1 MPSDEK
7 HNDVALPIENEAP
20 RIASSNSLSNGN
32 EAPRVASSKENLQ
45 YVHNP
50 DSESL
55 HAIHGLETGAGQIEC
70 VEGALILRN
79 SKTTTQWRFDRNSFD
94 MERIK
99 RPDDGSNQDVQI
111 ASANG
116 SELFEKL
123 SSGMERSSASNYLV
137 DGQGTPHVHRTFSN
151 RSDGQQASDMNP
163 PTQTARHVNGNT
175 FLLALGALGV
185 VFGDIGTSPL
195 YTVQTIFLSIPATP
209 ENVIGAISSIFWL
222 LNLAVTLKY
231 VTVIMRADNRGE
243 GGIMALTA
251 LASQSSHGLTRPWWK
266 TMTMMIGERF
276 PYFSRKM
283 TLLRTCEPSFLI
295 LKLQF

>member
-1 MPSDEK
+1 MSGDPIHE
-7 HNDVALPIENEAP
+7 VALSHESEA
-20 RIASSNSLSNGN
+20 LG
-32 EAPRVASSKENLQ
+32 VASSKESLQ
-45 YVHNP
+45 YVFNPP

-55 HAIHGLETGAGQIEC
+55 ETINGNETGEGQIES
-70 VEGALILRN
+70 VEGALILCN
-79 SKTTTQWRFDRNSFD
+79 SEGTTQWRFDRNSFD
-94 MERIK
+94 MERMK
-99 RPDDGSNQDVQI
+99 RPDDGSNQDVQVI
-111 ASANG
+111 PLTG
-116 SELFEKL
+116 SELFKKL
-123 SSGMERSSASNYLV
+123 SFGIGRLSSANASNS
-137 DGQGTPHVHRTFSN
+137 GEGAPHRIEQINKEFSS
-151 RSDGQQASDMNP
+151 RSDGQRGPDMNP
-163 PTQTARHVNGNT
+163 PTHTVHHAHGHT
-175 FLLALGALGV
+175 LILALGALGV